1 MHTKHGNIN
10 TDHILFVASGAFHHV
25 KPSDLLAAL
34 QGRLPIRVEL
44 QALTEKDMYTILTEP
59 VNNLCTQ
66 QVMHMSERRSPR
78 GHHASLE
85 APHTALRLP
94 LFSRVREIDFDAWC
108 GSLIRWRSWKR
119 RVCSS

>member
-25 KPSDLLAAL
+25 KPSDLLAEL

-78 GHHASLE
+78 GHHAVSRG
-85 APHTALRLP
+85 TAHSPAAAAVLTRLRSRFRCVVWLP
-94 LFSRVREIDFDAWC
+94 D
-108 GSLIRWRSWKR
+108 
-119 RVCSS
+119 